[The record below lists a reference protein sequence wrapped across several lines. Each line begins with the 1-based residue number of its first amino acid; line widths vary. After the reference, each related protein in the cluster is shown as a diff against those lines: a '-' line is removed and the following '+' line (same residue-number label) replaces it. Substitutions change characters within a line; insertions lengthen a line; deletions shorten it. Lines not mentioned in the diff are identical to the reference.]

1 MVVNQHPTHYPELF
15 EKLGKMTQVPRAI
28 ADQVL
33 AETQHVAKT
42 AKERSGL
49 TNVQLESALCDLDKQ
64 KKSEG
69 SRFSELLNGRRS
81 ACRGL
86 VGMHNEFV
94 AAGYIDPPG
103 DDFGIITSNEAR
115 RSREVDFAAEAKKAE
130 NFYKARNKAA
140 QALQELA
147 EVMAHP
153 LTPDPDRHSYQPSR
167 FLFSLLR
174 NYYLREVDR
183 VEATAAE
190 QVDRLAGWVSDMSFM
205 STSGW
210 DWSKSK
216 SGAKVV
222 HSEPKLK
229 PKVDE

>member
-1 MVVNQHPTHYPELF
+1 MVVNQHPTHHPGFF
-15 EKLGKMTQVPRAI
+15 EKLEKMTQVPRAI
-28 ADQVL
+28 SDQVL
-33 AETQHVAKT
+33 AETQRVARM
-42 AKERSGL
+42 AKEQSGL
-49 TNVQLESALCDLDKQ
+49 TNADLEAVLAGADKG
-64 KKSEG
+64 G

-81 ACRGL
+81 ACDGL
-86 VGMHNEFV
+86 VGMHNQLV
-94 AAGYIDPPG
+94 AAGYIDTPG

-115 RSREVDFAAEAKKAE
+115 RSKQVDFAEEAKKAE
-130 NFYKARNKAA
+130 DFYKARNKAA

-147 EVMAHP
+147 EVMTHP
-153 LTPDPDRHSYQPSR
+153 LAPDTDRHSYHPSR

-174 NYYLREVDR
+174 NYYLCEVDR
-183 VEATAAE
+183 VDATAAE
-190 QVDRLAGWVSDMSFM
+190 QVDRLAGWVSEMSFT

-222 HSEPKLK
+222 HSEPKLM